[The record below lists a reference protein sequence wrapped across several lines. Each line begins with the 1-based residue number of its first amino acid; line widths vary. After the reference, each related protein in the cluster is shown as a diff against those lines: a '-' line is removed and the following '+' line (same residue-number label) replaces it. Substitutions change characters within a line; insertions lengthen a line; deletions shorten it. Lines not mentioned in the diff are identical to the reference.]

1 MVPSGAYHNGMA
13 PTFYL
18 AIGRDP
24 RRRDL
29 DLCLDVGQRDFL
41 VPAGTR
47 GAELIRRTPGI
58 RYVYDSGAW
67 PINNPVRISI
77 RAYAKRLIEA
87 REANY
92 QSGPIDQRSWF
103 DWGATYDHI
112 LSREATERDSAALHQ
127 LVGGQ
132 DIGIVPVVH
141 YPWAT
146 ADDIIGQAIADL
158 EMLDDDE
165 VESFILGQRLGEVIG
180 PPDWPAV
187 GIGGLVPTHY
197 SREAAYWLDTLMDD
211 LGGCADLMRS
221 GQHSFDFD
229 ETNTIFSAKDLD
241 PFLRRV
247 HLFGIAKPDWVLH
260 PSGLC
265 CSCDSSGPFQ
275 MAKHGWEK
283 ARTAPFEK
291 YGYTAAK
298 LQKSRETR
306 LALHLCHYR
315 DRLGLSY
322 TPIDEDLLL
331 DDIPSRVFPSTT
343 IPDAQVSLDSFFFEH
358 GVESGS
364 AEIAASSSQPV
375 VATFH
380 T

>member
-1 MVPSGAYHNGMA
+1 MA
-13 PTFYL
+13 PIFYL

-29 DLCLDVGQRDFL
+29 ALCLDVGQRDFL

-47 GAELIRRTPGI
+47 RADLIRRTPGI

-67 PINNPVRISI
+67 PIDNPGRISI
-77 RAYAKRLIEA
+77 PTYAKRLIEA
-87 REANY
+87 SEANF
-92 QSGPIDQRSWF
+92 QSGPIDQRAWF

-112 LSREATERDSAALHQ
+112 LSREATERDAAELHIQ
-127 LVGGQ
+127 VGGR
-132 DIGIVPVVH
+132 DIGIVPIVH

-165 VESFILGQRLGEVIG
+165 VESFLLGQHLGEVIG

-197 SREAAYWLDTLMDD
+197 SREAAYWLDTLMDE
-211 LGGCADLMRS
+211 LGDCAERFAS
-221 GQHSFDFD
+221 GQHSFDFGD
-229 ETNTIFSAKDLD
+229 GNIRFSAKDLD

-247 HLFGIAKPDWVLH
+247 HLFGVAKPSWVLH

-265 CSCDSSGPFQ
+265 YSCDSSGPFQ
-275 MAKHGWEK
+275 MAKYGWEK

-291 YGYTAAK
+291 YGYTADK
-298 LQKSRETR
+298 LQKSREAR
-306 LALHLCHYR
+306 LTMHLCHYR
-315 DRLGLSY
+315 DRLGLPYS
-322 TPIDEDLLL
+322 PIDEELLL
-331 DDIPSRVFPSTT
+331 DDTPSRVFPS
-343 IPDAQVSLDSFFFEH
+343 IGIRAVQASLDCFFFEH
-358 GVESGS
+358 VDEDGRP
-364 AEIAASSSQPV
+364 AMAFSS
-375 VATFH
+375 
-380 T
+380 